1 MPAKFD
7 KSALFKALSVSEK
20 KPVEI
25 AGFGTV
31 FVKAMTIK
39 DQEMWESS
47 MLESDGRPKGREDV
61 SLTSAF
67 LVQVVVDERGNRVFN
82 ESDIPQLDASK
93 AGPLKKLFT
102 VAQSLNGFDTS
113 DIEQAEKN

>member
-7 KSALFKALSVSEK
+7 KSALFKALGVSEK

-39 DQEMWESS
+39 DQERWEAALVDEDGNAKDRDEVSMISS
-47 MLESDGRPKGREDV
+47 L
-61 SLTSAF
+61 
-67 LVQVVVDERGNRVFN
+67 LVQVVVDADGNRVFD
-82 ESDIPQLDASK
+82 ESDIPQLDASS

-102 VAQSLNGFDTS
+102 VAQSLNGFGAS

>member
-1 MPAKFD
+1 MPTQFN
-7 KSALFKALSVSEK
+7 KSALFKALSVGEK

-31 FVKAMTIK
+31 FVKAMSIK
-39 DQEMWESS
+39 DQERWEGT
-47 MLESDGRPKGREDV
+47 LIDENGNPKEREDASMIS
-61 SLTSAF
+61 SL
-67 LVQVVVDERGNRVFN
+67 LVQVVVDEHGRHVFD
-82 ESDIPQLDASK
+82 ESDIPQLDASS

-102 VAQSLNGFDTS
+102 VAQSLNGFGES